1 MDPRLNH
8 LAIARDIH
16 FTRWL
21 FRAYLLLL
29 FLIPL
34 PLGSNRPVFWSL
46 MVAGIAAIMLVW
58 SLGLMGGVAKWP

>member
-1 MDPRLNH
+1 MPPH
-8 LAIARDIH
+8 STQLAQSRDIN

-21 FRAYLLLL
+21 FRAWLLL

-46 MVAGIAAIMLVW
+46 MVAE
-58 SLGLMGGVAKWP
+58 LGGQFRNWGTVYLIP